1 MTNPR
6 LVPIPK
12 RDARGRFV
20 SQPPPAHLPAI
31 SSPTRAVPPL
41 AWPLKSHD
49 VAALLLT
56 LAVLGAA
63 WPYRHVVFLV
73 ASCYFLLRAWLWLCR
88 HDPLAAWFLYGF
100 LSGLCGRRRRRW

>member
-49 VAALLLT
+49 VAANVSDGPMREHRGSWVT
-56 LAVLGAA
+56 
-63 WPYRHVVFLV
+63 H
-73 ASCYFLLRAWLWLCR
+73 ASK
-88 HDPLAAWFLYGF
+88 
-100 LSGLCGRRRRRW
+100 